1 MVVMAKQENSC
12 FLKPK
17 YKSLNKQP
25 RLLRLCRS
33 LAICLLTIPIEASAL
48 TFKSDGSVVQKS
60 GAIVRANDA
69 SRYQAALEAFNRGE
83 PVEDWPTSGGAG
95 SARKKGYFGEQILE
109 TGAPLYSIRNVR
121 VSGDAIIEA
130 IAKQNGFASSDGL
143 KLSIIANSNDDFQKE
158 NNLDIGTVEEVQKTL
173 KTLSAAGF
181 LKATLEIPVDG
192 EITGNAGGLVEDEMI
207 EIEGVDMDDDL
218 ATIAEKLGLDESL
231 VTSRAVAET
240 LSSMQEKISAESI
253 ANSLSGIGGIIEI
266 DESLITS
273 EAMRETLSAVQETI
287 SEEISEEYAPSPAID
302 PATGEAP
309 KPPG

>member
-1 MVVMAKQENSC
+1 MAEKENACCSN
-12 FLKPK
+12 PK
-17 YKSLNKQP
+17 YKSDDKPP
-25 RLLRLCRS
+25 RLSRLCRL
-33 LAICLLTIPIEASAL
+33 LAICVLTVPIEALAL
-48 TFKSDGSVVQKS
+48 TFKSDGSIVQNS
-60 GAIVRANDA
+60 GAVVRADDA

-83 PVEDWPTSGGAG
+83 PVEDWPTSGGAI
-95 SARKKGYFGEQILE
+95 SAGKSGYFGEKILE
-109 TGAPLYSIRNVR
+109 AGAPLYSIRNVR
-121 VSGDAIIEA
+121 GSGDEIIEA

-158 NNLDIGTVEEVQKTL
+158 NNLDLGTVEEVQKTF
-173 KTLSAAGF
+173 KTLSAAGV
-181 LKATLEIPVDG
+181 LKAAPEIPLDG
-192 EITGNAGGLVEDEMI
+192 DITGNAGGLVEDEMI

-240 LSSMQEKISAESI
+240 LSSMQETISAGSI
-253 ANSLSGIGGIIEI
+253 ADSLSSIGETIEI

-287 SEEISEEYAPSPAID
+287 SEEISEEYSPPPAID
-302 PATGEAP
+302 PATGAAP

>member
-1 MVVMAKQENSC
+1 MAT
-12 FLKPK
+12 
-17 YKSLNKQP
+17 KQP
-25 RLLRLCRS
+25 RLLRLRRT
-33 LAICLLTIPIEASAL
+33 LAICLLSIPIEAAAL

-60 GAIVRANDA
+60 GAVVRADDA

-95 SARKKGYFGEQILE
+95 SSRVSGYFGEQILE
-109 TGAPLYSIRNVR
+109 AGAPLYSIRNVR
-121 VSGDAIIEA
+121 GSGDKIIET

-158 NNLDIGTVEEVQKTL
+158 NNLDLGTVEEVKKTF
-173 KTLSAAGF
+173 KSLSAAGVF
-181 LKATLEIPVDG
+181 TAAPEIPLDRD
-192 EITGNAGGLVEDEMI
+192 ITGNAGGLVEDEMI

-240 LSSMQEKISAESI
+240 LSSMQETISAEGI
-253 ANSLSGIGGIIEI
+253 ADSLSSIGETIEI
-266 DESLITS
+266 DENLITS

-287 SEEISEEYAPSPAID
+287 SEEISEEYSPPPAID

>member
-1 MVVMAKQENSC
+1 MAEQENSG

-17 YKSLNKQP
+17 YESHNKQH
-25 RLLRLCRS
+25 RLLHLCRS
-33 LAICLLTIPIEASAL
+33 MAICLLTIPIEASAL

-60 GAIVRANDA
+60 GSVVRADDA

-83 PVEDWPTSGGAG
+83 PVEGWPTSGGAG
-95 SARKKGYFGEQILE
+95 SARKSGYFGEQILE
-109 TGAPLYSIRNVR
+109 AGAPLYSIRNVR
-121 VSGDAIIEA
+121 GSGDAIIKA

-158 NNLDIGTVEEVQKTL
+158 NNLDLGTVEEAQKTL
-173 KTLSAAGF
+173 KTLSAVAV
-181 LKATLEIPVDG
+181 LKAALESPLDG

-207 EIEGVDMDDDL
+207 EIEGVEMDDDL
-218 ATIAEKLGLDESL
+218 ATIAEKLGLDQSL

-240 LSSMQEKISAESI
+240 LSSMQATISAGSI
-253 ANSLSGIGGIIEI
+253 ADSLSRIGETIEI

-287 SEEISEEYAPSPAID
+287 GEEISEEYSPPPAID

>member
-1 MVVMAKQENSC
+1 MAERENSG

-17 YKSLNKQP
+17 YESHNKQ
-25 RLLRLCRS
+25 RGLLHLCRS

-60 GAIVRANDA
+60 GSVVRADDA

-83 PVEDWPTSGGAG
+83 PVEGWPTSGGAG
-95 SARKKGYFGEQILE
+95 SARKSGYFGEQILE
-109 TGAPLYSIRNVR
+109 AGAPLYSIRNVR
-121 VSGDAIIEA
+121 GSGDAIIKA

-158 NNLDIGTVEEVQKTL
+158 NNLDLGTVEEAQKTL
-173 KTLSAAGF
+173 KTLSAVAV
-181 LKATLEIPVDG
+181 LKAALESPLDG
-192 EITGNAGGLVEDEMI
+192 DITGNAGGLVEDEMI

-218 ATIAEKLGLDESL
+218 ATIAEKLGLDQSL

-240 LSSMQEKISAESI
+240 LSSMQATISAGSI
-253 ANSLSGIGGIIEI
+253 ADSLSRIGGTIEI
-266 DESLITS
+266 DKSLITS

-287 SEEISEEYAPSPAID
+287 SEEISEEYSPPPAID